1 MLREPLLQFL
11 IYILIFSTAIGVM
24 GYPIS
29 TNDEIGIDGGVS
41 NTRIIVPQTK
51 KSNFFRDFIAT
62 TFHEAVMIMKAA
74 ADICI
79 ERGVR

>member
-11 IYILIFSTAIGVM
+11 IYILIFSTALGVM

-41 NTRIIVPQTK
+41 NTGIILKPK
-51 KSNFFRDFIAT
+51 NFQDYIIT
-62 TFHEAVMIMKAA
+62 TFHEAVMIMKTA

-79 ERGVR
+79 ERVR